1 MSRQQRLTAGD
12 VSGQSLTGSHAIE
25 PENRK
30 MSNLV
35 NLVRVR
41 VQPEVRERL
50 MPAMLENARQSV
62 LEDTCYQFDVIQS
75 RDDENEFVFYEVYK
89 NEEALATHRETP
101 HFLAYFDL
109 IQELGDRVERTPLL
123 YEIIS

>member
-1 MSRQQRLTAGD
+1 MS
-12 VSGQSLTGSHAIE
+12 
-25 PENRK
+25 K
-30 MSNLV
+30 LV

-41 VQPEVRERL
+41 VHPEARDRL

-75 RDDENEFVFYEVYK
+75 HEDENEFIFYEVYE

-101 HFLAYFDL
+101 HFLTYFAL
-109 IQELGDRVERTPLL
+109 IQELDDKVERTPLL
-123 YEIIS
+123 YDIIS